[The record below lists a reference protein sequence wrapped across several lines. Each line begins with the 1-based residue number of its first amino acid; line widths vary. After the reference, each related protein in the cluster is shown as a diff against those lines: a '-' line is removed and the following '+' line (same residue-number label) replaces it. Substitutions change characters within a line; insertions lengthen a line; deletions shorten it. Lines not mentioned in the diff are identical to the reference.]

1 MPLKNLLNKTTAF
14 IKHHSMVIISAALV
28 MAAIGLGFMENRTIN
43 SAAYGIGI
51 AGSVGS
57 TPVSHH
63 GTSDKDARPC
73 IGVTPTTYDLTKILD
88 EGTHSW
94 NKKEEGDDPE
104 AELDHLRDRRDKMK
118 RLGKAYG
125 KIEVNMDK
133 IEGGIGNDSI
143 LNYIIM
149 KYNRINTELKLL
161 DNKSQISEKNI
172 QGLAYEIYDYSAIL
186 LVFTKKLDPELTLNT
201 KDLSVMMMAKANKK
215 INDKNILEPFKNK
228 KSRKEDLQDAI
239 EYGNNVSGTYL
250 TNALYQLFI
259 GSIDTATGG
268 EKTGDEPASKE
279 EIETV
284 YDMYSDLT
292 DQLGSIRTAI
302 NEEEKT
308 VRTYFG
314 HYDTKDKK
322 TSLHGKA
329 LMEIVKAKTGY
340 SIRVPGKKES
350 YELSGKDLYEST
362 TAIIHTYNSVLKYID
377 RSYTRIQSDIKKLK
391 KDINKN
397 KSKARHALKGEMPTK
412 DEVRSKSKKRDWK
425 SQFDPQSNDKN
436 KKLQYVWHQVT
447 KTDGTNIYK
456 TGNVYNWK
464 LLANLNA
471 YHPMQWTKGTLVYC
485 PLSSVRGG
493 RDYSH
498 SVEAFYGSRGYDVRV
513 ETKDGEYRE
522 DTAHTMIVLDGLDK
536 IRGTNTIIGD
546 AMHRGDIGDEK
557 SIFSPLINKEISNM
571 KDEAKNEKNG
581 WTETK
586 VSQKFDGRDDNK
598 HSLLNY
604 EAFFQYLG
612 SHDYKHLN
620 ELLKA
625 AQGKRTKE
633 LESDDDKKKKDNDAN
648 LKRLQRAQKLF
659 AEFTDVTESSGVKT
673 SHVQLFNK
681 YIAHT
686 LYNNITN
693 KDSRAYKELDRIK
706 DYGQPNKNTISA
718 QRGLDEI
725 KPKSNDAEA
734 KIQKNIRESLKGDGD
749 DDSLIRNL
757 GWTKDSH
764 INSVSDAEKK
774 RIAALDNM
782 ISPKYMT
789 NEYCLA
795 YLDLLLC
802 GYSAAAANVKY
813 PSKANTTRAW
823 KEAIQDY
830 IDSMT
835 GDNNKYVVVRVDYG
849 SWASSGSKM
858 YFSSISSI
866 LNKKYNIS
874 QVTNMTTDPDKNA
887 AAYSKG
893 FIGMQYNGMEDNL
906 LEFGWN
912 GQITSYHKARNLG
925 SYYYRVGR
933 AIVEND
939 KAAAKYA
946 DNWYSYNGI
955 INRSIDFAKIESVEG
970 WEDKFTSVSPWKTH
984 WMEIIKGGMA
994 FRGNSSKPIDYY
1006 KVDKTNAMHT
1016 EKRYSKQSKVPKT
1029 WHAYAN
1035 GHYQYGSYITE
1046 PYSIYSLADTEIDN
1060 RQARFELRV
1069 YSAAAHGDSLSEPK
1083 PTKETNGKEIHN
1095 TGEYMKNAESISN
1108 DGSAGAYTVKETE
1121 NGLKVKI
1128 DVPSDLKDNFNK
1140 ILNNKKAYIRV
1151 QYYLDKE
1158 HGNDEA
1164 KSLECTDKFQE
1175 TARDKDAVYKT
1186 VPGANDDGLLK
1197 TSEAWNSG
1205 DSGATKNKDGY
1216 YKVSDLKDKIE
1227 ATSNYYNG
1235 TKNGWKKAKDY
1246 MNLVWNDSI
1255 KEMEKG
1261 FEVKLKPGE
1270 EKHYR
1275 ICLRAKIKLVEID
1288 SKGKITPLI
1297 KKNETWNEHGEM
1309 FTNPVY
1315 VTYKVKAGKV
1325 PPEVPYK
1332 FYANTGEADTKASA
1346 DMAARAEFKEGSVYN
1361 ETFEAMAGVP
1371 TTRTMYFATG
1381 GEEFIV
1387 NMQAVYDD
1395 YVATKNP
1402 DLKANGRG
1410 GDPDEYRA
1418 VRKYTVHFK
1427 GVDCE
1432 YKPGDTFKAL
1442 SAGAS
1447 SSEKFV
1453 SNKDD
1458 KKAEKQVTAEKNNA
1472 VNPTGASSYN
1482 TSTNSHG
1489 SDTTFRAQWTGAI
1502 SNGTGY
1508 PTESPGSFNP
1518 GKPGSPDPGNG
1529 YDVGNGS
1536 QRMLV
1541 NAPTNWNTSGYNT
1554 ALQNAINW
1562 AKQMETIGK
1571 QKDGT
1576 VFRIDDSDGIR
1587 RVYHIGD
1594 AEIKISLTGG
1604 GIGGI
1609 AVDGK
1614 SFNPGRVTGPTW
1626 TSGSASSAKI
1636 QSNDSAT
1643 LGSGWY
1649 YNVGKDGVG
1658 SGYVAGCGHG
1668 CTKVWDTPPSK
1679 DSPGVPHTH
1688 THQHGTFTPGVDMT
1702 HGKAATIDYVINVT
1716 FKNGTITADQYDGD
1730 GANGQVDW
1738 SSTKSHLTSI
1748 PAHAMC
1754 GSCCEHVLP
1763 AVEDTWTQKLRY
1775 DTIRFTGLKV
1785 WKLDDGYATD
1795 MSEVKQKTEGDG
1807 SGVEKDPKTFADLSQ
1822 APGNG
1827 DESTRPITGNEADY
1841 VRSKVVRYDPNIFYN
1856 IAMDNT
1862 SKAGRSDAIMV
1873 LDHGHIIEHG
1883 TYDELIAQM
1892 VLFYF

>member
-1 MPLKNLLNKTTAF
+1 MKNKAED
-14 IKHHSMVIISAALV
+14 
-28 MAAIGLGFMENRTIN
+28 G
-43 SAAYGIGI
+43 
-51 AGSVGS
+51 
-57 TPVSHH
+57 
-63 GTSDKDARPC
+63 KDN
-73 IGVTPTTYDLTKILD
+73 
-88 EGTHSW
+88 W
-94 NKKEEGDDPE
+94 
-104 AELDHLRDRRDKMK
+104 
-118 RLGKAYG
+118 
-125 KIEVNMDK
+125 
-133 IEGGIGNDSI
+133 
-143 LNYIIM
+143 
-149 KYNRINTELKLL
+149 
-161 DNKSQISEKNI
+161 
-172 QGLAYEIYDYSAIL
+172 
-186 LVFTKKLDPELTLNT
+186 T
-201 KDLSVMMMAKANKK
+201 KDKV
-215 INDKNILEPFKNK
+215 
-228 KSRKEDLQDAI
+228 
-239 EYGNNVSGTYL
+239 
-250 TNALYQLFI
+250 YQKVK
-259 GSIDTATGG
+259 G
-268 EKTGDEPASKE
+268 
-279 EIETV
+279 
-284 YDMYSDLT
+284 
-292 DQLGSIRTAI
+292 
-302 NEEEKT
+302 
-308 VRTYFG
+308 
-314 HYDTKDKK
+314 KDKK
-322 TSLHGKA
+322 T
-329 LMEIVKAKTGY
+329 Y
-340 SIRVPGKKES
+340 
-350 YELSGKDLYEST
+350 
-362 TAIIHTYNSVLKYID
+362 
-377 RSYTRIQSDIKKLK
+377 
-391 KDINKN
+391 
-397 KSKARHALKGEMPTK
+397 
-412 DEVRSKSKKRDWK
+412 
-425 SQFDPQSNDKN
+425 
-436 KKLQYVWHQVT
+436 
-447 KTDGTNIYK
+447 
-456 TGNVYNWK
+456 K
-464 LLANLNA
+464 LL
-471 YHPMQWTKGTLVYC
+471 
-485 PLSSVRGG
+485 
-493 RDYSH
+493 D
-498 SVEAFYGSRGYDVRV
+498 
-513 ETKDGEYRE
+513 
-522 DTAHTMIVLDGLDK
+522 
-536 IRGTNTIIGD
+536 
-546 AMHRGDIGDEK
+546 
-557 SIFSPLINKEISNM
+557 
-571 KDEAKNEKNG
+571 
-581 WTETK
+581 
-586 VSQKFDGRDDNK
+586 
-598 HSLLNY
+598 Y
-604 EAFFQYLG
+604 EAFFHYLEIDG
-612 SHDYKHLN
+612 HVN

-625 AQGKRTKE
+625 AQGKKVDG
-633 LESDDDKKKKDNDAN
+633 LGSADDN
-648 LKRLQRAQKLF
+648 LKRVQRAQKLI
-659 AEFTDVTESSGVKT
+659 AECADITEPNGVKKAHAAT
-673 SHVQLFNK
+673 LFSK
-681 YIAHT
+681 YIRQT
-686 LYNNITN
+686 LYHNITSDE
-693 KDSRAYKELDRIK
+693 KSRAYTELERIR
-706 DYGQPNKNTISA
+706 DNGLPNKNTISA
-718 QRGLDEI
+718 QAGMEEIAKNDE
-725 KPKSNDAEA
+725 KAEQ
-734 KIQKNIRESLKGDGD
+734 KIQKSVRASLKDNNNN
-749 DDSLIRNL
+749 SLIRNL
-757 GWTKDSH
+757 GWASDRK
-764 INSVSDAEKK
+764 INGTSDKIKNRQK
-774 RIAALDNM
+774 RAAALNSM
-782 ISPKYMT
+782 ISPKYLT

-795 YLDLLLC
+795 YLDMLLC
-802 GYSAAAANVKY
+802 GYSAAAANTSN
-813 PSKANTTRAW
+813 PGSARTTEAW
-823 KEAIQDY
+823 KNAILAY
-830 IDSMT
+830 IHSMT
-835 GDNNKYVVVRVDYG
+835 HDNNKYVVIRADIG
-849 SWASSGSKM
+849 EWTSIHSSM
-858 YFSSISSI
+858 YFASNTSI
-866 LNKKYNIS
+866 LNRKYNIES
-874 QVTNMTTDPDKNA
+874 VTNTETDPDKNA

-893 FIGMQYNGMEDNL
+893 FIGIQYNGNEDQD

-912 GQITSYHKARNLG
+912 GQITTYHEARNLG
-925 SYYYRVGR
+925 SFYYRVGR
-933 AIVEND
+933 AVVEND
-939 KAAAKYA
+939 KQASNRG
-946 DNWYSYNGI
+946 DTWYSANGI
-955 INRSIDFAKIESVEG
+955 LDKIFSFDSIESVDG
-970 WEDKFTSVSPWKTH
+970 WNNNKFTIVSHDQSQWVELLH
-984 WMEIIKGGMA
+984 GGMS
-994 FRGNSSKPIDYY
+994 FRGLKSTTNIDPIDYY
-1006 KVDKTNAMHT
+1006 SIDGKKKPDFDT
-1016 EKRYSKQSKVPKT
+1016 RYATQQEVNKKHKK
-1029 WHAYAN
+1029 WHANALGKYE
-1035 GHYQYGSYITE
+1035 YGSYITE
-1046 PYSIYSLADTEIDN
+1046 PYSIYSFTMEPTVETIYN
-1060 RQARFELRV
+1060 SNFELRV
-1069 YSAAAHGDSLSEPK
+1069 YSAAAHGNSLSAPQ
-1083 PTKETNGKEIHN
+1083 PVTETNGKEIHN
-1095 TGEYMKNAESISN
+1095 SGEYMKDAEDITN
-1108 DGSAGAYTVKETE
+1108 NGGAGAYTVKETKG
-1121 NGLKVKI
+1121 GLRVKI
-1128 DVPSDLKDNFNK
+1128 DVPEDSKEDFEEVLKNK
-1140 ILNNKKAYIRV
+1140 NAYIKV
-1151 QYYLDKE
+1151 QYYVDKE
-1158 HGNDEA
+1158 GSDKEA
-1164 KSLECTDKFQE
+1164 VQSLECTDRFQE

-1197 TSEAWNSG
+1197 ASEAWNSG

-1227 ATSNYYNG
+1227 ANSNYYNG

-1502 SNGTGY
+1502 SNNTGY

-1541 NAPTNWNTSGYNT
+1541 NAPTNWDTSGYNT

-1702 HGKAATIDYVINVT
+1702 HGKAATINYVINVT